1 MNSKRNKRIIF
12 FIGTGVLLTALIA
25 SICFVSSKLPAQL
38 SVPDFVEGIVEV
50 DLKKHPFAEI
60 VPDIYFYKDGNIDEL
75 INYLSSNGIVFDE
88 QFGDSYIF
96 ANGDK
101 KINASAMAITR
112 WHNILI
118 LNNN

>member
-1 MNSKRNKRIIF
+1 MNSKGNQRIIF
-12 FIGTGVLLTALIA
+12 LIVAGVLLTVLIA
-25 SICFVSSKLPAQL
+25 SICFVSSRLPSQL
-38 SVPDFVEGIVEV
+38 SLPDFVEGIVEV

-60 VPDIYFYKDGNIDEL
+60 APTIYFYKDGNIDEL

-96 ANGDK
+96 VNGDNK
-101 KINASAMAITR
+101 TNASAMAITR

-118 LNNN
+118 LNN